1 VYGDMSSFTF
11 GSGLLDFILGFMV
24 VECLVLAMLFRVGRS
39 SLSPSRC
46 LRTILPGF
54 LLVLGFKLTHN
65 GDIAWLAVACLAGA
79 GLAHA
84 WDLSRQ
90 LRAR

>member
-1 VYGDMSSFTF
+1 MTGFSF
-11 GSGLLDFILGFMV
+11 GAGLLDFILGFMV
-24 VECLVLAMLFRVGRS
+24 VECLVLALLFRAGRI
-39 SLSPSRC
+39 SLSPLRS

-54 LLVLGFKLTHN
+54 LLVLGFRLSHS
-65 GDIAWLAVACLAGA
+65 GDVAWLAVLCLAGA

-90 LRAR
+90 FRAS